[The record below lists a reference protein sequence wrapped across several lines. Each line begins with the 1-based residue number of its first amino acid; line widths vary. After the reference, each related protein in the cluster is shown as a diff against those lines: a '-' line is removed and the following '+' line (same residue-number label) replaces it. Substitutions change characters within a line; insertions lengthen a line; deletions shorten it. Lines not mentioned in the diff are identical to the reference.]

1 MASTQPTSDK
11 GRRNTGEQAP
21 VIRVIGLAK
30 SYGKNAVHKD
40 INLMVNNGEILT
52 LMGGSGSGKSVLL
65 RSLIGLEKP
74 DRGEIYFHDQ
84 EITQL
89 SEEDLISVRKRIA
102 YVFQYGALFD
112 SLTVMENLAYPLIE
126 HTQLD
131 EKQIR
136 DKVLETLKKL
146 NLEGTHNLRP
156 ADLSGG
162 MQRRVGVA
170 RSIIMDPEIILYD
183 EPTTGLDPY
192 NSKQII
198 NIMVQLKNSGVT
210 AVLVTHDMHTI
221 FAVSDRI
228 AFLKD
233 GVIAVEGAAEELRTS
248 KNPLVHGFIHGD
260 TM

>member
-1 MASTQPTSDK
+1 MAKLDK
-11 GRRNTGEQAP
+11 SREVASGETLIK
-21 VIRVIGLAK
+21 VEEVYK
-30 SYGKNAVHKD
+30 TFDDKVVHNG
-40 INLMVNNGEILT
+40 INLDIKKGEILT

-74 DRGEIYFHDQ
+74 DRGHIYFEGTDIAALN
-84 EITQL
+84 EEQL
-89 SEEDLISVRKRIA
+89 VSVRKKIA

-112 SLTVMENLAYPLIE
+112 SFTIADNLAYPLRE
-126 HTQLD
+126 HTKLS

-136 DKVLETLKKL
+136 EKVSATLAKL
-146 NLEGTHNLRP
+146 GLQGTEESFP

-170 RSIIMDPEIILYD
+170 RSIIMDPEVILYD

-192 NSKQII
+192 NTKQILKI
-198 NIMVQLKNSGVT
+198 ILQLKSHGAT
-210 AVLVTHDMHTI
+210 SVLVTHDMFSI
-221 FAVSDRI
+221 FAVTDRV

-233 GVIAVEGAAEELRTS
+233 GKIEALGTAQEIKDTKDPAL
-248 KNPLVHGFIHGD
+248 HGFIHGE